1 MELRFDIVFDDLLDL
16 QKDFVLNSKHH
27 KKTKWAIFTLFTTLE
42 LFVLSLK
49 SINFVS
55 FGILILWTAFFI
67 IMYSRVTLY
76 SLTRLLKKQNL
87 DLILG
92 HNTMTFDDN
101 GILRKTE
108 LTNIFF
114 DWNQFVVIREDTKH
128 YFLYISDTQGVIL
141 PKGAIANKEQ
151 EGEFKYYFDKY
162 FMPRMNTR

>member
-16 QKDFVLNSKHH
+16 QKDFVLRSNLH
-27 KKTKWAIFTLFTTLE
+27 KKTKWALFSISIIL
-42 LFVLSLK
+42 LLLVLLRDFNFISL
-49 SINFVS
+49 
-55 FGILILWTAFFI
+55 GITMLWIVFFP
-67 IMYSRVTLY
+67 IMYSKVTLY
-76 SLTRLLKKQNL
+76 SLTRFLKKQNL

-108 LTNIFF
+108 LTKTFF

-141 PKGAIANKEQ
+141 PKSAIVNKEQ